1 MGEFEVDPE
10 VFDDLKITSKAN
22 APECRLVDFQPPG
35 RQCKLQLCLF
45 SLEDTWWCASSQVY
59 TCAGASS

>member
-1 MGEFEVDPE
+1 MGEFEVNPE

-35 RQCKLQLCLF
+35 RQCKLHVTALLLYLLF
-45 SLEDTWWCASSQVY
+45 EKTKQ
-59 TCAGASS
+59 